1 MVKKQKGYTVT
12 VSGPVFVNPS
22 SHMKKGLTKVLKMV
36 GKDAVKEVKH
46 GLPKDV
52 TGNLRRNIKES
63 KPNITSSQASIS
75 ISSGSTHG
83 GAVGK
88 KSSAGDVIYAFFIE
102 TGIRGGR
109 NIMKKRKGGYRM
121 FQKAAKIFTTPKK
134 LQEMKKLIAKEYGG
148 K

>member
-1 MVKKQKGYTVT
+1 MAKKQKGYTVKI
-12 VSGPVFVNPS
+12 SGPLLVNPTIN
-22 SHMKKGLTKVLKMV
+22 MKKGLTNVLKMV
-36 GKDAVKEVKH
+36 GKDAVKEVQQ

-63 KPNITSSQASIS
+63 KPNITSSKASIS

-88 KSSAGDVIYAFFIE
+88 KSRAGDVIYAFFIE
-102 TGIRGGR
+102 TGLRGGR
-109 NIMKKRKGGYRM
+109 NVMKKRKGGYKM